1 MKVTKD
7 KVVSMHYTLK
17 NDAGDVI
24 DSSEGKETMDF
35 LQGHGNII
43 PGLETALE
51 GSKKGDKVEVSI
63 EPEQGYGPKRSEAIQ
78 EIPRSALHGIDELTI
93 GMQLQ
98 AKAEDDQ
105 PMVVRVIKIEETPL
119 LAATVSA
126 AASMVIGN
134 FYKILTIGN
143 TTDTN
148 WATVGSTSGNP
159 VAGEVFKA
167 LAVTLAGSSTGTIAQ
182 EDKITVDANH
192 PLAGETL
199 HFSVS
204 IEDVRDALEEE
215 VSHGHAHSAGGHSH

>member
-17 NDAGDVI
+17 NDAGEVI

-43 PGLETALE
+43 PGLEKALE

-63 EPEQGYGPKRSEAIQ
+63 KPEEGYGLKLDDAIQ
-78 EIPRSALHGIDELTI
+78 EIPRTALQGIDEVTI

-98 AKAEDDQ
+98 SQDQ
-105 PMVVRVIKIEETPL
+105 DGNPFVVTVIKLDDE
-119 LAATVSA
+119 
-126 AASMVIGN
+126 
-134 FYKILTIGN
+134 
-143 TTDTN
+143 
-148 WATVGSTSGNP
+148 
-159 VAGEVFKA
+159 
-167 LAVTLAGSSTGTIAQ
+167 
-182 EDKITVDANH
+182 KITVDANH

-204 IEDVRDALEEE
+204 IEDIRVALEEE
-215 VSHGHAHSAGGHSH
+215 VSHGHAHCAGGHSH